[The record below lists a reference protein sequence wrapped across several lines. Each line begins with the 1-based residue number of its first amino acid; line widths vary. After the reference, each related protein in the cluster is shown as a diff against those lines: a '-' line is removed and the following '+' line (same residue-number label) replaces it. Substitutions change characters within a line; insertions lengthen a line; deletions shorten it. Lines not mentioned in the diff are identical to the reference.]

1 MNFSFIETVKIVI
14 GEFTRIKKTE
24 ILFSS
29 DVMWSKFSEND
40 PGTLLYHM
48 MIVAINAELEVSQ

>member
-29 DVMWSKFSEND
+29 DVM
-40 PGTLLYHM
+40 
-48 MIVAINAELEVSQ
+48 